1 MLFIIDNII
10 RESLKQCM
18 SNAPSIDSSNPP
30 MFSASS
36 PRPSS
41 HSSNSSPY
49 LSPHHLHS
57 IATRKCLSLLPSIL
71 QIIKYHL
78 TRAERGLDAPGLFEW
93 DAGLVR
99 DGCFFAGFL
108 AAGVEGDT
116 IEPGSDES
124 DERVFSTE
132 EGVALCL
139 TALSTM
145 KWAFSK
151 SEEREETVRMVW
163 ENRKVGR
170 HSRYRLNHQDMGRP
184 APTGY
189 SDHPVPAAYNKAHP
203 DSHPFMS
210 MSGLEDRPLL
220 PPLNLLR
227 SPRRAES
234 APNTAASIDGHGT
247 NGWPTYTPPGTATS
261 VTTSTGT
268 GVNSRGSPIFASMA
282 GPISYKGDAHESF
295 YHASGD
301 LDQFSFSAPMTGPG
315 VNTSA
320 AGYHPRAAP
329 ASSMHPPSSVYLDP
343 GAFSVTGA
351 AISHP
356 SSDINSCP
364 QFGEDCNGYYH

>member
-1 MLFIIDNII
+1 
-10 RESLKQCM
+10 M
-18 SNAPSIDSSNPP
+18 SNAPSIDNPTQA
-30 MFSASS
+30 MFSAPGSP

-57 IATRKCLSLLPSIL
+57 IATRKCLSLLPSVL
-71 QIIKYHL
+71 RIIKYHL
-78 TRAERGLDAPGLFEW
+78 TRAEHGLDAPGLFEW
-93 DAGLVR
+93 DAGLIR

-116 IEPGSDES
+116 IDPGSDERE
-124 DERVFSTE
+124 ERVFSTE

-139 TALSTM
+139 TALAAM

-163 ENRKVGR
+163 ESRKI
-170 HSRYRLNHQDMGRP
+170 GRP
-184 APTGY
+184 NRYHPNHDLSRSGSSTY
-189 SDHPVPAAYNKAHP
+189 SDHPAHGKGAAHSE
-203 DSHPFMS
+203 SHPFMT
-210 MSGLEDRPLL
+210 MSNLDDRPLL

-227 SPRRAES
+227 SPRRVES
-234 APNTAASIDGHGT
+234 APNTAASLDGHGA

-261 VTTSTGT
+261 VTTSAGT
-268 GVNSRGSPIFASMA
+268 GVNSRGSPIFASVA
-282 GPISYKGDAHESF
+282 GPMSYKGDVQDSF

-315 VNTSA
+315 VNASA
-320 AGYHPRAAP
+320 VSYHSRAAP
-329 ASSMHPPSSVYLDP
+329 AAPMHPPASIYLDP
-343 GAFSVTGA
+343 GAFGASGSAVSVNPGG
-351 AISHP
+351 
-356 SSDINSCP
+356 DINNCP